1 MIVLAI
7 IMGSISSAQQSTQV
21 IKEKEELSNSL
32 QQGGTSQTDTAK
44 TEQTKTENKKVTLEI
59 TSKNFHEA
67 DYMSGNYQDQIT
79 MDLKF
84 TNATEKEIRGVE
96 GVLTFYDI
104 FDNKISATK
113 VSYDKGIPAN
123 ESKVWKSGT
132 DYHIR
137 LIKSLDS
144 GANWSS
150 PVTKISD
157 VVFGSLG
164 LTETLN
170 GFLDLTYW
178 KTDITDKQFLQK
190 FGIDGN
196 IIGSAVAI

>member
-1 MIVLAI
+1 MAN
-7 IMGSISSAQQSTQV
+7 
-21 IKEKEELSNSL
+21 NSL
-32 QQGGTSQTDTAK
+32 IKQSVDLGNSWTS
-44 TEQTKTENKKVTLEI
+44 VLTLEND
-59 TSKNFHEA
+59 S
-67 DYMSGNYQDQIT
+67 YYP
-79 MDLKF
+79 
-84 TNATEKEIRGVE
+84 
-96 GVLTFYDI
+96 VLTEAMFPIIFVFYI
-104 FDNKISATK
+104 L
-113 VSYDKGIPAN
+113 
-123 ESKVWKSGT
+123 KSGS

-157 VVFGSLG
+157 VLFGSLG
-164 LTETLN
+164 LVETLN
-170 GFLDLTYW
+170 AFLALTYW